1 MARQRRKFARQKQER
16 QESARMAQE
25 MLISTLENKLVAE
38 AEFSDKIAAQIWK
51 IGQRHKVG
59 VPNSHR
65 HSICRKCK
73 SLLLSS
79 DSVRV
84 RIRNGNIIATCLRCG
99 AIRRKIGGVVDEKN
113 TN

>member
-1 MARQRRKFARQKQER
+1 MARQRRKFARQKKER
-16 QESARMAQE
+16 QERARLAQE
-25 MLISTLENKLVAE
+25 MLLSILKNERVAD

-59 VPNSHR
+59 IPDSHR

-99 AIRRKIGGVVDEKN
+99 AIRRKMRGAEDEKN